1 MIWFFLIVILIVVM
15 SYLNWQQKIK
25 RMDIIKRFVF
35 DASIQRRVAEAYPHL
50 TPSQVQQVLEGLRD
64 YFYCVLMVGGKGM
77 LSMPSQAV
85 DEAWHAFILSTKSYE
100 NFCQRAFGKFL
111 HHHPAETMQTRT
123 QATIGI
129 KRTWN
134 LACRHEQINPALP
147 ARLPRLFALDAL
159 LMIPSGFVYSL
170 NCMAANNPSDSSY
183 CASDIGGG
191 CGGSSSGC
199 SGGDSSSGDSGG
211 SDGGSGCGGG
221 CGGGGD

>member
-1 MIWFFLIVILIVVM
+1 MIWFLLIVMFIVIV

-25 RMDIIKRFVF
+25 RMDVIKRLVF
-35 DASIQRRVAEAYPHL
+35 DASIQRRVAETYPHL
-50 TPSQVQQVLEGLRD
+50 TPTQVKEVLEGLRD
-64 YFYCVLMVGGKGM
+64 YFYCVLMIRGKGM

-85 DEAWHAFILSTKSYE
+85 DEAWHAFILSTKAYE
-100 NFCQRAFGKFL
+100 SFCQRAFGKFL

-147 ARLPRLFALDAL
+147 SRLPRLFALDAM

-191 CGGSSSGC
+191 CGGGSSC
-199 SGGDSSSGDSGG
+199 SGGDSS
-211 SDGGSGCGGG
+211 DGGGCGGG
-221 CGGGGD
+221 CGGGD

>member
-1 MIWFFLIVILIVVM
+1 MIWFLCVVALGIFVFYYQRQIYQKRLLVIKNL
-15 SYLNWQQKIK
+15 
-25 RMDIIKRFVF
+25 RF
-35 DASIQRRVAEAYPHL
+35 DASITRRLADKYPHL
-50 TPSQVQQVLEGLRD
+50 TSSQTQQILEGLRD
-64 YFYCVLMVGGKGM
+64 YFYMVLMARGKGM

-85 DEAWHAFILSTKSYE
+85 DEAWHAFILSTKAYNS
-100 NFCQRAFGKFL
+100 FCQRAFGKFL

-147 ARLPRLFALDAL
+147 SRLPRLFALDAM

-191 CGGSSSGC
+191 CGGGCSC
-199 SGGDSSSGDSGG
+199 SGGDSS
-211 SDGGSGCGGG
+211 DGGGCGGG
-221 CGGGGD
+221 CGGGD

>member
-1 MIWFFLIVILIVVM
+1 MIWFFLIVILIVVV

-25 RMDIIKRFVF
+25 RMEVIKRLVF
-35 DASIQRRVAEAYPHL
+35 DASIQRRVAEVYPHL
-50 TPSQVQQVLEGLRD
+50 TSSQVQQVLEGLRD
-64 YFYCVLMVGGKGM
+64 YFYCVLMARGQGM

-85 DEAWHAFILSTKSYE
+85 DEAWHAFILSTKAYDS
-100 NFCQRAFGKFL
+100 FCQRAFGKFL

-147 ARLPRLFALDAL
+147 SHLPRLFALDAM
-159 LMIPSGFVYSL
+159 LMIPNGLVYSL
-170 NCMAANNPSDSSY
+170 NCMAANNPSNNSY

-191 CGGSSSGC
+191 CGGGC
-199 SGGDSSSGDSGG
+199 SGGDSS
-211 SDGGSGCGGG
+211 DGGGG
-221 CGGGGD
+221 CGGGD